1 MTPENGSTEVWLGTH
16 SDTGLHVQEG
26 EHGERASGRI
36 KLDELEKR
44 RLDRPPC
51 QPVVPKG
58 SLVVRDLRLWH
69 AGVGNQMKDPRVM
82 LAMSKLEFFLLAVSR
97 GISNVDSS
105 LRAVV

>member
-1 MTPENGSTEVWLGTH
+1 MGE
-16 SDTGLHVQEG
+16 EG

-58 SLVVRDLRLWH
+58 SLVVRVAVFPFL
-69 AGVGNQMKDPRVM
+69 NIYPRVTVC
-82 LAMSKLEFFLLAVSR
+82 S
-97 GISNVDSS
+97 
-105 LRAVV
+105 